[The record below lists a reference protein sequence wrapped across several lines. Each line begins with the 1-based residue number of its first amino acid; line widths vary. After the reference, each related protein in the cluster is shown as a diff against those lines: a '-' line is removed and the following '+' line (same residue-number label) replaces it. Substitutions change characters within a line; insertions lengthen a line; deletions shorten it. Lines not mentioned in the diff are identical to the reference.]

1 MSQLTGAR
9 SMQGASD
16 EVHECEPCTF
26 QGIQKYAQY
35 LCQDCIEYM
44 CNACRGDHNKFK
56 KFRGHSISDLI
67 CKTYSCEPCQADGQS
82 LIAEFY
88 CEECKEFLC
97 SSCEKNHKRSKKSTH
112 HKVER
117 L

>member
-44 CNACRGDHNKFK
+44 CNACRGVTINLRNLEDIVY
-56 KFRGHSISDLI
+56 RI
-67 CKTYSCEPCQADGQS
+67 
-82 LIAEFY
+82 
-88 CEECKEFLC
+88 
-97 SSCEKNHKRSKKSTH
+97 
-112 HKVER
+112 
-117 L
+117 